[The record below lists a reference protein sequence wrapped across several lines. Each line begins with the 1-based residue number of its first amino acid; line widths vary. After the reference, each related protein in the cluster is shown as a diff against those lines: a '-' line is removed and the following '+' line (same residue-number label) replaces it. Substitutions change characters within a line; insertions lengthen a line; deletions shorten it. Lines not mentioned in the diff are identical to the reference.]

1 MVIVAAVAAVLAAG
15 CGGKDKAAPGSNAT
29 GGKEFRIAVVTDKGG
44 INDQSFNASAW
55 RGAERA
61 QKELGVKARVA
72 ESQEESDYATNLRSF
87 AKQGYDVVYAIG
99 YLEQEAY
106 NQVSREYPNTKFL
119 IIDGESA
126 PTPNAAGVKFMEQEG
141 SFLVGAL
148 AAGMSKS
155 GVIGFVGGM
164 HGPVISRFENGYKAG
179 AKTVNPNI
187 RILSTYTESWED
199 SGKGKE
205 AALMQFSQG
214 ADVIF
219 HAAGKCGL
227 GVFAAVK
234 DQPEGKWAIGVDS
247 DQDHLVQG
255 RILTSMV
262 KRVDN
267 AVFETTKQAMAGK
280 FKPGNQ
286 TFGLKD
292 DGVGLSEMKYT
303 KDKVPADLLKKID
316 GYKADIIAG
325 KIVVPGTDAD
335 YKAWAAK
342 AGVK

>member
-1 MVIVAAVAAVLAAG
+1 VLLAG
-15 CGGKDKAAPGSNAT
+15 CGGKDKTAEKSGAPGGT
-29 GGKEFRIAVVTDKGG
+29 DFRIAVVTDKGG

-55 RGAERA
+55 RGAQRA
-61 QKELGVKARVA
+61 EKELGAKARVA

-106 NQVSREYPNTKFL
+106 NQVSKEYPNTKFL

-126 PTPNAAGVKFMEQEG
+126 GTPNAAGVKFLEQEG
-141 SFLVGAL
+141 SFLAGAL

-155 GVIGFVGGM
+155 GKIGFVGGM

-187 RILSTYTESWED
+187 QVFSTYTESWED

-205 AALMQFSQG
+205 AALFQYGQG
-214 ADVIF
+214 ADVVF

-234 DQPEGKWAIGVDS
+234 DQPAGKWAIGVDS
-247 DQDHLVQG
+247 DQDHLVPG

-267 AVFETTKQAMAGK
+267 AVFETTKSANAGT
-280 FKPGNQ
+280 FKSGNQ
-286 TFGLKD
+286 TFGLKE

-303 KDKVPADLLKKID
+303 KDKVPPALLKKVD
-316 GYKADIIAG
+316 GYKQDIIAG

-342 AGVK
+342 HSLTDYTPAGS